1 MSEDKQF
8 KLLRSKLL
16 DLKKPALLELMRITS
31 SEVFMFMTDKD
42 IVAVGDYHPISIMGK
57 AFFEAPFS
65 TGKDVA
71 TVLRLAWSLGQD
83 VVRKELYGF
92 AGEWAELEK
101 IFSSEGKKAS
111 EQT

>member
-1 MSEDKQF
+1 MTTDEQF
-8 KLLRSKLL
+8 TLLRSKFL

-42 IVAVGDYHPISIMGK
+42 IVAVGEYHPISIMGK
-57 AFFEAPFS
+57 VFFETPFS
-65 TGKDVA
+65 TGKDAA

-92 AGEWAELEK
+92 AGEWGELEK
-101 IFSSEGKKAS
+101 ILAPESE
-111 EQT
+111 EIPE